1 MPFIPN
7 DILRESLRESAKGNR
22 LQNDVLLHYAMF
34 SQDEGK
40 EPEAERIAQELQ
52 EPLENV
58 KEALSYLSGNGWLE
72 RVKDYFE

>member
-1 MPFIPN
+1 
-7 DILRESLRESAKGNR
+7 
-22 LQNDVLLHYAMF
+22 MF